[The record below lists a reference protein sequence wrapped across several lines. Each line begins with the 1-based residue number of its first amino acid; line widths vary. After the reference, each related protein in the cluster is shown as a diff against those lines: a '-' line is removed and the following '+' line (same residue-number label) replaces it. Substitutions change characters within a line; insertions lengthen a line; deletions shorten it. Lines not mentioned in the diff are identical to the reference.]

1 MPISRFLFVKLCLH
15 LQVVVRTLTF
25 SFFFLEGG
33 GDRSLCIPEAGTCL
47 QQDFSPGTKIP
58 VIVMFYLF

>member
-1 MPISRFLFVKLCLH
+1 MF
-15 LQVVVRTLTF
+15 TLTSSSSYINF
-25 SFFFLEGG
+25 FFFFFLEGG